1 MGRVAV
7 STEFA
12 LNTFAFG
19 DEAGNGE
26 WLVGHYRQHL
36 RYNAV
41 LAAQTPSVQIPV
53 FPIATVDGGAAGR
66 RFWLDAHYNWH
77 QIIRPFANATGIDL
91 SVVNFDDQAQFYSWI
106 DAHNQE
112 HAFLDQAFGVS

>member
-1 MGRVAV
+1 V

-19 DEAGNGE
+19 DTAGAGE

-36 RYNAV
+36 RYNGV
-41 LAAQTPSVQIPV
+41 LRGRTPPIVIPE
-53 FPIATVDGGAAGR
+53 FAILTIEGGDRGR
-66 RFWLDAHYNWH
+66 KFWLDAHSNWH
-77 QIIRPFANATGIDL
+77 QLLRPFANITGIDL
-91 SVVNFDDQAQFYSWI
+91 AVVDLNDQAQFYSWI

-112 HAFLDQAFGVS
+112 HALLDRVFGVA